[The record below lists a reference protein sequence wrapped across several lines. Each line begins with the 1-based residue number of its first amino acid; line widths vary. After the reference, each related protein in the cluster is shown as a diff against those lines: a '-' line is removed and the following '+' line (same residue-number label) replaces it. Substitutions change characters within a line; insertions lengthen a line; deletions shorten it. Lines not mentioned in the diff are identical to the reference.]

1 MKYFLLVIRILIGAM
16 FVLAGIAKITFSEPF
31 IAMMQGANMVFIMP
45 LFLAATVVEI
55 SAGLALL
62 VGFRTK
68 WAAIALVAFTAVVSV
83 VIHDFWN
90 MEGAEAQSQIFY
102 FLKNVVIIT
111 LLFLVIKFGSGRF
124 AFENRKKRVTKKS

>member
-1 MKYFLLVIRILIGAM
+1 MKYFLLVIRMLIGAM
-16 FVLAGIAKITFSEPF
+16 FVLAGFAKISFSEAF

-45 LFLAATVVEI
+45 LFWAATVVEI
-55 SAGLALL
+55 AAGLALL

-124 AFENRKKRVTKKS
+124 AFENRKKGKTKK